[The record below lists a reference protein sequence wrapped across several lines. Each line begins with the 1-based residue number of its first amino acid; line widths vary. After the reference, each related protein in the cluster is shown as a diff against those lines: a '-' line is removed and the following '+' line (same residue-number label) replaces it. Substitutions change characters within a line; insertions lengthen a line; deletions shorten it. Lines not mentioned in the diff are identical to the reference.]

1 MSAIKSW
8 ICCGVSRGIAVA
20 LILTLLSA
28 STPAAPQTIVAL
40 AKESSVS
47 FLFWFHSSGLRRL
60 IQGNGPGNPPGQ
72 EKQRDRDAKVSRVQ
86 VFPGNVTIDL
96 GDHIR
101 FAAVAYDQN
110 GNPVGGV
117 KIKWR
122 GQSTVPSVHV
132 NISQHGEFEASS
144 PGSFTVIAEAVGK
157 TSQVTVVV
165 RPGIRRSPDSPP
177 TGLTIHVSS
186 RDLPPSKI
194 ASSKKQKSLRKA
206 ADSTLNGSGGKK
218 ETALSAKRAHAPTES
233 VRAEPEPMP
242 QGDGSGGWNDANS

>member
-1 MSAIKSW
+1 MPAIKSW
-8 ICCGVSRGIAVA
+8 ICSGVSRGIAVA

-28 STPAAPQTIVAL
+28 STPAAPKTIVAL

-47 FLFWFHSSGLRRL
+47 FLFWFHSSGLRKL
-60 IQGNGPGNPPGQ
+60 IQGNGPGNPSGQ

-132 NISQHGEFEASS
+132 NISQHSEFEASS

-165 RPGIRRSPDSPP
+165 RPGIRRSPNSPP
-177 TGLTIHVSS
+177 TGPTIHVSS

-206 ADSTLNGSGGKK
+206 ADSTFNGSGGKRK
-218 ETALSAKRAHAPTES
+218 QLCQQNEH
-233 VRAEPEPMP
+233 M
-242 QGDGSGGWNDANS
+242 